1 MDVKHKAFLVWRDY
15 NNYYNNVMNRLKL
28 KLIAEHKR
36 RLLCAFMR
44 WKEGADQI
52 FHLELM
58 EMNETQ
64 QNENQDLVNELNKK
78 NDVREQQ
85 KVQSG
90 RQQQTK
96 LERILNFVD
105 RKRIRA
111 FFKRWVAGAKKL
123 DDLETALFKSSK
135 TAYKKLKNRG
145 PLCSK
150 YWIKDR
156 QINIYSLA
164 VRTLMLVKLVNQ
176 GPVL

>member
-1 MDVKHKAFLVWRDY
+1 
-15 NNYYNNVMNRLKL
+15 
-28 KLIAEHKR
+28 
-36 RLLCAFMR
+36 
-44 WKEGADQI
+44 
-52 FHLELM
+52 
-58 EMNETQ
+58 MNETQ

-135 TAYKKLKNRG
+135 TAYKNKLRNNFNKWKVQAKAKLRAATIENRCQW
-145 PLCSK
+145 LISVREK
-150 YWIKDR
+150 ATIKD
-156 QINIYSLA
+156 LW
-164 VRTLMLVKLVNQ
+164 NQ
-176 GPVL
+176 FKQYCKE